1 VKVNLNA
8 QPKAQYFAKV
18 LKSGGYKT
26 SFYLLGWTPGTFDS
40 HNVLHDIHG
49 CRSEGSPRGE
59 SNLGGYC
66 NKKVDELT
74 DRILVESDPVKRDAM
89 IKEAFQITTGEFG
102 YVPLHQQALSWGVS
116 SKVELSQRADNS
128 VLLYWAKKN

>member
-1 VKVNLNA
+1 M
-8 QPKAQYFAKV
+8 
-18 LKSGGYKT
+18 
-26 SFYLLGWTPGTFDS
+26 
-40 HNVLHDIHG
+40 
-49 CRSEGSPRGE
+49 
-59 SNLGGYC
+59 
-66 NKKVDELT
+66 
-74 DRILVESDPVKRDAM
+74 KRDAM